1 MGVPTGYVHGVLSF
15 VNRYWHECVLGA
27 LFSVISDNSN
37 SGVSL
42 AIQDV

>member
-1 MGVPTGYVHGVLSF
+1 MNVPTGYVHSILTGIGISAHGGVL
-15 VNRYWHECVLGA
+15 
-27 LFSVISDNSN
+27 FSKISDNSN